1 MAARSKKLLR
11 VIDGIRSW
19 NVSTTQSKQDTYSS
33 VEIEESLKCENFQI
47 GKVAIHGFPYRP
59 SCMAFDPVQK
69 ILAVGTKTGI
79 IRIFGRPG
87 VDYVVSHPSPAA
99 VLQIWFLI
107 NEGGLISI
115 CEDDI
120 AHLWS
125 IRQRS
130 PELVHS
136 LQFKR
141 ERLTC
146 GHIPVGSGWLYL
158 GTDKGNVHFI
168 SVQNFNASGYV
179 INWNKAIDISASAH
193 PGRIIH
199 IAENPQDS
207 NKLLIGY
214 STGVLVLWDLR
225 TKSAESRFKHFDNL
239 NGFCWHWDGKSFISC
254 HNFGLLIT
262 WSCKQPERP
271 VSVTCPHAGSDALP
285 EDYAT
290 YEPIHAVD
298 WLPSKTGEPLIVFS
312 GGCNSSQLEPPS
324 ANLRPS
330 DSPDLPTSDSQLL
343 HSGCRNLTI
352 KRGKRSVVLQMDYQ
366 LLQFV
371 SLCSSP
377 SVSEFMDPYAVA
389 VLLQNDLVMIDLL
402 SPEYPNFEN
411 PYPMDL
417 HIPPVTCCLYVVDC
431 PADFVP
437 ALYSVGS
444 RSNCSRSNTFGT
456 SGNPV
461 DVAHTDSFSTR
472 EWPITGGEWGT
483 TYNAF
488 PEVIITGH
496 SDGSVRFWDASQVSL
511 TPLYKVRTLKYFAAG
526 LRDAKHPGDYV
537 GISTSTCQDDLNR
550 FFSPNLLLTDS
561 DPYAIRIMQFCPHS
575 RLLLTASSAHA
586 CLLQFS
592 RREQQCSIPV
602 IDVNMSFDCFEDP
615 LGAPPTPGDA
625 FMDDQ
630 PGSSIVGQT
639 SREQVTLSSPLPRP
653 SGSASSG
660 QSTSS
665 PDRELYVFLPISP
678 DVSVWPPGY
687 QPALVCRLGIPAIN
701 LDSLS
706 STGFGPA
713 NDPTVVPPMPITA
726 IALNSG
732 YGLLA
737 IGSECGF
744 TLLDYVAQVCLLST
758 TTADLSGLCDFL
770 PRVSNRSAGRSSAN
784 PFGDLKL
791 SDQHQYLQPIVSC
804 AQPLKIS
811 VESGVV
817 NAAEV
822 PTSSSEQTTIHEPE
836 RALPLSAQITGQES
850 DAPSA
855 LCCCE
860 WASVCPNRSDPPT
873 GIANAP
879 VRDPPAG
886 HTLISSPKS
895 RQIST
900 PTSTHANAAPQEN
913 ALPLGLVLQ
922 SKANSHHLPFTLS
935 TGHLAST
942 GSSKFELPVITIT
955 DLKVISSERSD
966 RQFLVNATGSTRLVE
981 SFQHLRILSPL
992 AAALMRA
999 CSGISVL
1006 SDLPPNPPEKCGE
1019 SGLGSQSCS
1028 LSTSTSSLEQMG
1040 IEGIRC
1046 IVFADSYARKGDYN
1060 CGPCVWIGTTR
1071 GNTIVF
1077 SLGALETRST
1087 HLTYTLSPIGSIFR
1101 LMGEIVLVTFLDMS
1115 GDPTTTP
1122 YSNWNDSLRVGDTV
1136 RNAGGLPAKYTH
1148 VPNVSDSQEADTT
1161 PVGLRQGDGSTAARR
1176 LGMNST
1182 SRFFR
1187 ERHIPSSTARTCSS
1201 VTSSSPSTSGDS
1213 NATHPSYLPAV
1224 SGTVDADKQLLVL
1237 CSEKQARVV
1246 ALPSQICL
1254 YAIKITETSQVVRA
1268 SVQRFR
1274 SSSSTADAYGSTTFL
1289 AVYLANGHFLAFS
1302 LPSLRMLMDVDYLPY
1317 TDSVANSFTFGQYG
1331 LAAYMTSPS
1340 ELLKITW
1347 STDMCANLKDMQ
1359 GELFLPRDMPE
1370 PPKKSFFKNLLT
1382 GNSSS
1387 LDRDVLFGQPTS
1399 GKSMPGTSVLLSSSR
1414 MEKVGSQASGS
1425 ASEIARAR
1433 NAAIER
1439 GEKLQQLDLQTQ
1451 EMSDQARG
1459 FGRSAALLAAKYE
1472 RKDKRWGW
1480 PL

>member
-791 SDQHQYLQPIVSC
+791 SDQSSGLSTCMHSSIIGGASGAIKNQASIN
-804 AQPLKIS
+804 
-811 VESGVV
+811 ESGLHTVDSV
-817 NAAEV
+817 
-822 PTSSSEQTTIHEPE
+822 SSAHPSVRPGPGSRLTAFRGELK
-836 RALPLSAQITGQES
+836 RA
-850 DAPSA
+850 
-855 LCCCE
+855 
-860 WASVCPNRSDPPT
+860 
-873 GIANAP
+873 
-879 VRDPPAG
+879 
-886 HTLISSPKS
+886 KS
-895 RQIST
+895 Q
-900 PTSTHANAAPQEN
+900 
-913 ALPLGLVLQ
+913 
-922 SKANSHHLPFTLS
+922 
-935 TGHLAST
+935 
-942 GSSKFELPVITIT
+942 
-955 DLKVISSERSD
+955 
-966 RQFLVNATGSTRLVE
+966 
-981 SFQHLRILSPL
+981 
-992 AAALMRA
+992 
-999 CSGISVL
+999 
-1006 SDLPPNPPEKCGE
+1006 EKCGE